1 MIKNREA
8 KKNKKKIPIGYSC
21 SGCSNLAQL
30 ANQVLVELS
39 RDGFAEMSCIAGVG
53 GDVPPLVKKAKS
65 GRYIIAIDGCPLQC
79 VKACLSKQEVF
90 PSKYYI
96 LTEFG
101 FKKKR
106 NCEFD
111 SNDVLLVKEKIES
124 DYEVAV

>member
-1 MIKNREA
+1 MCSTNREA
-8 KKNKKKIPIGYSC
+8 KKNKKKIPIAYSC

-30 ANQVLVELS
+30 ANQVSVEFS

-65 GRYIIAIDGCPLQC
+65 GRYIIAIDGCSLQC
-79 VKACLSKQEVF
+79 VKACLFKQKVF
-90 PSKYYI
+90 PSKHYI

-101 FKKKR
+101 LKKH

-111 SNDVLLVKEKIES
+111 SNTVLLVKEKIES
-124 DYEVAV
+124 DYEEAV